1 MKNTIQISLKNRG
14 DGLGRLIGVFR
25 RRGFQIES
33 LYMTIDQADSMN
45 IVVDFSCNPLALQQM
60 VQHINKLIDVMTV
73 EVVND
78 DTAPAEIYMPAHQ
91 SA

>member
-1 MKNTIQISLKNRG
+1 MKNTIQISLQNRG

-25 RRGFQIES
+25 RRGYQIES
-33 LYMTIDQADSMN
+33 LSMIIDQADSMK
-45 IVVDFSCNPLALQQM
+45 IVVGFSCNPLALQQM
-60 VQHINKLIDVMTV
+60 VQHIRKLIDVVTV

-78 DTAPAEIYMPAHQ
+78 DTATAAIYMPAHQ